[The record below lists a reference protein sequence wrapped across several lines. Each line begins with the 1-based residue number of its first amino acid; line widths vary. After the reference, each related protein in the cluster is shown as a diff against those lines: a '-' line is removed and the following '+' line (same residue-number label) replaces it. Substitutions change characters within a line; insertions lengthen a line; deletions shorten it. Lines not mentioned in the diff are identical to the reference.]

1 MRPLYQQ
8 LWSCNTVYT
17 PRHCRADYSEGR
29 ILKTSNKKQFKEQSK
44 KANPFEKGKGS
55 NG

>member
-1 MRPLYQQ
+1 MTTVLVLTQ
-8 LWSCNTVYT
+8 LRWSSNTTYT
-17 PRHCRADYSEGR
+17 PRYCRADDSERR

-44 KANPFEKGKGS
+44 KGG